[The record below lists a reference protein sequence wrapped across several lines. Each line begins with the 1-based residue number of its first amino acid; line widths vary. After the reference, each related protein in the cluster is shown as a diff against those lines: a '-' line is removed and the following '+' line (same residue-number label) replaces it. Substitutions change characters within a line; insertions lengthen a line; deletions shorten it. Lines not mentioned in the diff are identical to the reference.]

1 MERRFRPRVLIA
13 DYHMLVAQACK
24 NLLESEIDV
33 VAVVRD
39 GSALLNAAEK
49 LRPDV
54 VILDIS
60 MPKLNGLDAGQRI
73 KQKKFSTRLIYL
85 TMSPGPDVAAEAF
98 RRGALGYIP
107 KQSNCRRTGSCGTA
121 CAPWR
126 VVSVT
131 SRYKGNLGVSPSVGC
146 HVPRREAYFQPP
158 APGPAV
164 AD

>member
-1 MERRFRPRVLIA
+1 MESRFRPRVLIA
-13 DYHMLVAQACK
+13 DYRMLVAQACK
-24 NLLESEIDV
+24 NLLESEFDV

-39 GSALLNAAEK
+39 GSALLKAAEK

-60 MPKLNGLDAGQRI
+60 MPNLNGLDAGQRI

-85 TMSPGPDVAAEAF
+85 TMSLGSDVAAEAF
-98 RRGALGYIP
+98 RRGALGYMP
-107 KQSNCRRTGSCGTA
+107 KQSNCRTGSCGTA

-131 SRYKGNLGVSPSVGC
+131 SRYKGDLGVSPSVGC

-158 APGPAV
+158 APGPAI